1 MESKMS
7 ARYRR
12 RTRAIRLAP
21 TSQRRR
27 HVLLLVLG
35 LTVPTALTAACGATV
50 GGAGDTAGS
59 GSGDVARIR
68 PSTRPAIE
76 AAFPRE
82 SYRPGAAARLRVYSR
97 ARGVTLQVFRAGTE
111 PGRIAARDELRGSP
125 VGPPRRLG
133 TVRPGQVIWVRMQ
146 RRWESGFYFARLT
159 GAGGKVGY
167 APFVVRPRRL
177 GGHRVAVVLPTLTWQ
192 AYNFRDDD
200 GDRDEDTWYADPARE
215 HAVRIGRP
223 YENRGV
229 PPHYKHYDQPFL
241 RWLFHTA
248 RAADYLAQADLEAT
262 NGRTLARA
270 YDLIVFPG
278 HHEYVTQREYDAVE
292 RFRDLGGGLMFLSA
306 NNFYW
311 RVDRRGDRIIRIR
324 HWRDLGRPEAAL
336 VGVQYVDNDDGR
348 RRGPW
353 IVRSRLAAP
362 WLFSGLALRRGDP
375 FSSGGIEVDML
386 APSSPRGTRLIA
398 EIPNLLGPG
407 VSAQMT
413 YYETAS
419 GARVFAAG
427 AFTLA
432 GSVWQPDVSR
442 LLENLWARL
451 AREG

>member
-1 MESKMS
+1 MNAWS
-7 ARYRR
+7 RR
-12 RTRAIRLAP
+12 RRKAARLASNSRRLRRVP
-21 TSQRRR
+21 T
-27 HVLLLVLG
+27 LALG
-35 LTVPTALTAACGATV
+35 LATLTALSAACGAAT
-50 GGAGDTAGS
+50 GGDSHPAGDR
-59 GSGDVARIR
+59 SGDVARVR
-68 PSTRPAIE
+68 PSARPAIE

-82 SYRPGAAARLRVYSR
+82 SYRPGAAARLRLYSR
-97 ARGVTLQVFRAGTE
+97 ARAVTLQIFRAGTE
-111 PGRIAARDELRGSP
+111 VGRIAARDELRGSP

-133 TVRPGQVIWVRMQ
+133 TVRAGGIVWVRIG
-146 RRWESGFYFARLT
+146 RDWESGFYFARLT

-177 GGHRVAVVLPTLTWQ
+177 GEHRVAVVLPTLTWQ

-200 GDRDEDTWYADPARE
+200 GDGDEDTWYSDPARE
-215 HAVRIGRP
+215 TTVRIGRP

-248 RAADYLAQADLEAT
+248 RPADYLAQADLEQA

-270 YDLIVFPG
+270 YDLLVFPG
-278 HHEYVTQREYDAVE
+278 HHEYVTRREYDAVE
-292 RFRDLGGGLMFLSA
+292 RFRDLGGSLMFLSA

-311 RVDRRGDRIIRIR
+311 RVDRRGNRIVRIR

-353 IVRSRLAAP
+353 IVRSRLEAP

-407 VSAQMT
+407 VSAHMT
-413 YYETAS
+413 YYETAR
-419 GARVFAAG
+419 GAKVFAAG

-432 GSVWQPDVSR
+432 GSVWQPVVSR